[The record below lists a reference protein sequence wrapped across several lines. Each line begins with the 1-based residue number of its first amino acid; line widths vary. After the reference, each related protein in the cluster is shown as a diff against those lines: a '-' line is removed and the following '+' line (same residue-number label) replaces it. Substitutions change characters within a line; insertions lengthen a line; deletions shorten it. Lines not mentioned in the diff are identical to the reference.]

1 MMETAM
7 NDKKRN
13 LLIGGVATVL
23 LGLFALSFL
32 IKNEVPAPVLKPATV
47 VEEVHMPPPPPAATP
62 EQIAAA
68 DAAAAAQLASVAAEE
83 SAAALASSA
92 SKKKSA
98 DKAKA
103 ELKKPVAAKAVAITD
118 AEAKVKAEASA
129 KAERE
134 ADARVAAKRSNEK
147 KDLER
152 IPAPD
157 ATAVAAAAS
166 TEPAAPK
173 SARFN
178 MTQGGKKMTPE
189 DFDAWMKAQGIR
201 IVPAKPAV
209 EPVKVEGAGKEG

>member
-1 MMETAM
+1 M

-23 LGLFALSFL
+23 MGLFALSFL
-32 IKNEVPAPVLKPATV
+32 IKNEVPAPVLKPAPV

-68 DAAAAAQLASVAAEE
+68 NAVAVAQLASVAAEE
-83 SAAALASSA
+83 SAAASA
-92 SKKKSA
+92 SAAKKKSA

-118 AEAKVKAEASA
+118 AEAKAKADASA
-129 KAERE
+129 KAELE
-134 ADARVAAKRSNEK
+134 ADARLAAKRSNEK

-209 EPVKVEGAGKEG
+209 EPVKVEGAGKDG

>member
-23 LGLFALSFL
+23 MGLFALSFL
-32 IKNEVPAPVLKPATV
+32 IKNEVPAPVLKPAPV
-47 VEEVHMPPPPPAATP
+47 VEEVHMPPPPPVATP

-68 DAAAAAQLASVAAEE
+68 DAVAAAQLASVAAEE
-83 SAAALASSA
+83 SAAASVSA
-92 SKKKSA
+92 AKKKSA
-98 DKAKA
+98 DKTKA

-118 AEAKVKAEASA
+118 AEAKAKADASA
-129 KAERE
+129 KAALE
-134 ADARVAAKRSNEK
+134 ADARLAAKRSNEK

-157 ATAVAAAAS
+157 ATAVAAAS
-166 TEPAAPK
+166 NEPATPK